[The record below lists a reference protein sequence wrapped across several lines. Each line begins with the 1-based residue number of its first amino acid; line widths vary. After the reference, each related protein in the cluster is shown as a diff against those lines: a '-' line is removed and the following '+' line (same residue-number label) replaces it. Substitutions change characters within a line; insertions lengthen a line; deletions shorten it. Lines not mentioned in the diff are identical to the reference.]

1 MILSRNKTNTEID
14 EFKKKFAG
22 KKFDYELRTSNDKIL
37 TCRTKDK
44 KIIAWLKEKG
54 LKEDG

>member
-22 KKFDYELRTSNDKIL
+22 QKLDYVLRTSNDKIL

-44 KIIAWLKEKG
+44 KIIAWLNDIGFNES
-54 LKEDG
+54 